1 MANAK
6 IMPRDVA
13 GLGTLSTFQGAEVA
27 TLPSSNMLT
36 YGRTPSARWSTP
48 TLVDFR
54 IVYPSAQEIDTVALC
69 FHNLSAA
76 ATVNVFLFSDTTFTT
91 QIYQST
97 PIPAFAPTGFTS
109 VLNSINIPEFK
120 QFRNTAQYTT
130 RFSTVRSIVV
140 QIADSTNPDGYIDI
154 GRVMAGRS
162 EQFAYGD
169 PYGGVNLAIKDMSTS
184 ARAGNGSIVT
194 DKGPAYRELQINKQY
209 LTEVPDASGQSDWNK
224 LLEAYIRCGSDKEFF
239 YSQFPSATNSG
250 TGTTEEMYYQGVFKF
265 GAMSAID
272 RQFYKL
278 SQAPY
283 TLVGQ

>member
-13 GLGTLSTFQGAEVA
+13 GLGTIATYQGTEVA

-36 YGRTPSARWSTP
+36 YGRTPTARWSTP
-48 TLVDFR
+48 AAVDFR
-54 IVYPSAQEIDTVALC
+54 IVYPTVQEIDTVALC

-76 ATVNVFLFSDTTFTT
+76 ATVSVLLFSDTTFTT
-91 QIYQST
+91 QLYG
-97 PIPAFAPTGFTS
+97 PGPLNAFAPTGFTS

-130 RFSTVRSIVV
+130 RFANVRSIVV

-162 EQFAYGD
+162 EQFTYGD

-184 ARAGNGSIVT
+184 ARAGNGSIIT

-239 YSQFPSATNSG
+239 YSQFPSANSG

-265 GAMSAID
+265 AQQSAID
-272 RQFYKL
+272 RFFYQTSRTQF
-278 SQAPY
+278 
-283 TLVGQ
+283 TLAGQ